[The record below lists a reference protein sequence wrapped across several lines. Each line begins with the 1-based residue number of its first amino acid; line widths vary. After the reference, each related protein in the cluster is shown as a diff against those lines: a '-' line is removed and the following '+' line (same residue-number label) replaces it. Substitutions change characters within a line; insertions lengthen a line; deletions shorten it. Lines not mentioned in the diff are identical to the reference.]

1 MRSAPIRRPP
11 GGFTIVELTI
21 VLAIIAILATLAVSA
36 YGKFV
41 NKARFTQ
48 AQTALK
54 HLQKT
59 QAIYFTENNVYAD
72 NVVLLDFEPVRYD
85 YYRITVALDN
95 SGQDFTGVADG
106 DGVMAGDRWHI
117 NRGNDPIHDTPN
129 F

>member
-1 MRSAPIRRPP
+1 MRRAPIRRRT
-11 GGFTIVELTI
+11 GGFTLIELAI
-21 VLAIIAILATLAVSA
+21 VLAIIAILSMLAVTA

-54 HLQKT
+54 HLQRT
-59 QAIYFTENNVYAD
+59 QTIYFTENGKYAD
-72 NVVLLDFEPVRYD
+72 NVVWLDFEPVRYD

-95 SGQDFTGVADG
+95 SGLDYTGYANG
-106 DGVMAGDRWHI
+106 DGVMTGDRWHI
-117 NRGNDPIHDTPN
+117 DRYSDPIHDTPN

>member
-85 YYRITVALDN
+85 
-95 SGQDFTGVADG
+95 
-106 DGVMAGDRWHI
+106 
-117 NRGNDPIHDTPN
+117 
-129 F
+129 